1 MKKHHSNFSPQWILF
16 FKKIYEPFLKKYELS
31 PQNEGVYQKS
41 SFVKPFEMICK
52 ALKIYLEV
60 HTTNSNYIFYSIFH
74 KSNIYGNGN
83 SSPGLL
89 TTVLH
94 CLEIFY
100 MALFTLTLDIQKLL
114 SFYSDKTQRKFCNFE

>member
-1 MKKHHSNFSPQWILF
+1 MNFP
-16 FKKIYEPFLKKYELS
+16 FKTKVLPKI
-31 PQNEGVYQKS
+31 
-41 SFVKPFEMICK
+41 VKPFEMICK
-52 ALKIYLEV
+52 ALKINLEV
-60 HTTNSNYIFYSIFH
+60 HTTNSKYIFYSIFH
-74 KSNIYGNGN
+74 ESNIYGNGN